1 MQEALRPSL
10 SQHVSMTALPLSQLA
25 KPEAGGAALK
35 HGARRA
41 DTRGAASSQRV
52 PHVALLGPLGGE
64 LHAPGATGFMPGSS
78 FARGEPA
85 AKGCL

>member
-25 KPEAGGAALK
+25 KPDAGRTALK

-41 DTRGAASSQRV
+41 DSRGAASSQRV
-52 PHVALLGPLGGE
+52 PHVALPSNVRQ
-64 LHAPGATGFMPGSS
+64 GS
-78 FARGEPA
+78 FIHG
-85 AKGCL
+85 LDL